1 MNKLTAVLER
11 QKNSHNKQTLGVL
24 RVYRGEKLIFEC
36 KTLERPWLDNK
47 IGQSCVPTGTYPV
60 KHRYSPKF
68 KMIVPWLQDTE
79 PRKWILIHYGN
90 YVTDIEGCILVG
102 KDHIDINGDG
112 LLDVT
117 ASRKT
122 LAELKE
128 ALKKEID
135 GVDKLPELERYEDFT
150 LTIK

>member
-1 MNKLTAVLER
+1 MELRGKLTRINDGVR
-11 QKNSHNKQTLGVL
+11 QTLGKL
-24 RVYRGEKLIFEC
+24 EIFRGDKLVFSC
-36 KTLERPWLDNK
+36 KTLERPWKDNK
-47 IGQSCVPTGTYPV
+47 IGDSCVPLGTYPV

-68 KMIVPWLQDTE
+68 KMVVPWLQDTE

-117 ASRKT
+117 ASRPT
-122 LAELKE
+122 LANLKE
-128 ALKKEID
+128 VLKKSVPD
-135 GVDKLPELERYEDFT
+135 VNKLPEVEQYEDFV
-150 LTIK
+150 LEIV